1 MAAKSAKKSLVS
13 QKISVL
19 RHEGKPEAQSVAMAI
34 NMGKAGRLRPGGR
47 YVRKSSR
54 R

>member
-1 MAAKSAKKSLVS
+1 MAAKSLVS

-34 NMGKAGRLRPGGR
+34 NMGKRGRLRQGGK
-47 YVRKSSR
+47 YVPVRKSNR
-54 R
+54 V

>member
-1 MAAKSAKKSLVS
+1 MAKPKSLVS

-19 RHEGKPEAQSVAMAI
+19 RHEGTPQKQAVAMAI
-34 NMGKAGRLRPGGR
+34 NMGKAHRLKPGGR
-47 YVRKSSR
+47 YVRKGSR